1 MFKVTVKP
9 DGSEPFDVEVT
20 TRDALRWERAKK
32 GRSLAQFGENPRV
45 EDLYSLTFVA
55 VMRSEKF
62 PGDIREFEEQCDLE
76 RHPDSDDE
84 DEDQDGDED
93 RPTRPAH

>member
-9 DGSEPFDVEVT
+9 DGAAPFDVTVT

-55 VMRSEKF
+55 VMRDGQF
-62 PGDIREFEEQCDLE
+62 TGDIREFEEQCDLE
-76 RHPDSDDE
+76 RHPDNDDE
-84 DEDQDGDED
+84 DDEED
-93 RPTRPAH
+93 RPTRPAP